1 MTENK
6 LPENL
11 RGRWIWCYSVSERG
25 GMSYV
30 FFRKEIH
37 LASVVNQATL
47 WISAGSPYQIFVNGR
62 LVGFGPPAAEGNRY
76 IAENYDISYC
86 LENGANCIGILAR
99 ADTVPQISRDM
110 QTPSLWCQLDI
121 ENMPALWTD
130 SQWKCLSSEAH
141 HSRTPLKSGLAG
153 GTEQVDVLNYPQGW
167 NEPGFNDSSWFNAT
181 PAIMS
186 SLSHGRLESFGMS
199 PLDIE
204 EIEEVKMLSKGA
216 FSQRSFSANI
226 SFASLPPPTQ
236 MRTAYAAEAYLY
248 SEEDLKLRFSV
259 ITDNPLKI
267 FLNGKNEFEY
277 MPTLFGIDANPPLYL
292 QSSLDIGGRGELHV
306 KKGWNK
312 ILVALNCKNSSCS
325 FNLFFPELEPEDIKF
340 FSEPEENARE
350 AWNIAGPLKM
360 NWENIDGCL
369 LLQQPGKKHATFKP
383 SPGNTADPA
392 AFLRSCLFQ
401 SAEATK
407 SDSFQ
412 ELELAQGEF
421 VIFEFSKQ
429 MFGFPRLEFS
439 ASSSDAIA
447 DIILGDRLIDGI
459 VSPFDSSG
467 RKVCSIHLP
476 AEKTFSWN
484 AFSPEGARFMMVCAR
499 KAEKPFKITSLS
511 FYRLYR
517 GLEEN
522 SFISSDETIN
532 AIWNSGINTLRNCV
546 CNCYMDSPT
555 GYQAQ
560 FLAETMIQSLAT
572 FYSFGH
578 KQLTENAIREFV
590 FGQHEDGKMPSA
602 CPSSFNSSLAD
613 YCLLFP
619 FWVAKFADIGISMEI
634 LQDAAAAIDS
644 IFAYFAKISR
654 EDGLLEDIKT
664 KYKLDFLIDYDE
676 NIPKEGISVA
686 LNALYSR
693 AFLSA
698 ADIYN
703 RIGQTEKALE
713 YRKKASEI
721 ASALRKIAW
730 NEEKSLFCDS
740 VVGDEKSAECSM
752 QTNVL
757 AILGGVA
764 ESSTFD
770 TIFETFFNA
779 EPPFIKEKTVITP
792 YFSFFILETFFAL
805 GRKNWCAEFIKTY
818 WGKIIEK
825 DKDCLWSFFPDANGR
840 EPDTDLCHGFSASP
854 NYFIMTELAGIRPGE
869 QGFKRIFFNPA
880 FSILNSAK
888 ISLFTSEGRIN
899 ISWETAET
907 GEINIRVDAK
917 FQVELA
923 ITIPRETLDIC
934 TIEKGE
940 LVSVLEPQ

>member
-1 MTENK
+1 MPENK

-11 RGRWIWCYSVSERG
+11 RGRWIWCHSVSEKG
-25 GMSYV
+25 TANYV

-37 LASVVNQATL
+37 LASMANQAIL
-47 WISAGSPYQIFVNGR
+47 WISAGSLYQIFINGR
-62 LVGFGPPAAEGNRY
+62 LIGFGPPVAEANRY
-76 IAENYDISYC
+76 LAEAYDISYC

-99 ADTVPQISRDM
+99 ADAMPQISREI
-110 QTPSLWCQLDI
+110 QTPCLWCQLDI
-121 ENMPALWTD
+121 ENTPALWTD
-130 SQWKCLSSEAH
+130 SQWKCLPSEAH
-141 HSRTPLKSGLAG
+141 LSRTPLKSGLTG
-153 GTEQVDVLNYPQGW
+153 TTEQIDFLNYPQGW
-167 NEPGFNDSSWFNAT
+167 NEPGFNDSSWFNAMPT
-181 PAIMS
+181 VIS
-186 SLSHGRLESFGMS
+186 SISHGRLVPFGMS
-199 PLDIE
+199 PLDV
-204 EIEEVKMLSKGA
+204 EEVDDVKTVSKGK
-216 FSQRSFSANI
+216 FFQRSFSTNV

-236 MRTAYAAEAYLY
+236 MRTVYAAEAYIY
-248 SEEDLKLRFSV
+248 SEEELKLRFSV
-259 ITDNPLKI
+259 ITDNSLKI
-267 FLNGKNEFEY
+267 FLNDKIEFEY
-277 MPTLFGIDANPPLYL
+277 KPIVFDINTNIPLYL
-292 QSSLDIGGRGELHV
+292 QSSLDIGGRGELNI

-312 ILVALNCKNSSCS
+312 IIVALNCKNSSCS
-325 FNLFFPELEPEDIKF
+325 FNLSFPELEPEDIKF
-340 FSEPEENARE
+340 FTEPEENSRE
-350 AWNIAGPLKM
+350 AWNIVGPLKM
-360 NWENIDGCL
+360 SWDDIDNCL
-369 LLQQPGKKHATFKP
+369 LLQKPGKKNTIFKP
-383 SPGNTADPA
+383 SLGNTIDPA
-392 AFLRSCLFQ
+392 AFLRSCVFQ
-401 SAEATK
+401 NFEDIN
-407 SDSFQ
+407 SDSVQ

-421 VIFEFSKQ
+421 AIFELPKLL
-429 MFGFPRLEFS
+429 FGFPQIEFN
-439 ASSSDAIA
+439 SSSSEAIA

-459 VSPFDSSG
+459 VSSFDSSG
-467 RKVCSIHLP
+467 RKICSVHLP
-476 AEKTFSWN
+476 AEKAFSWN
-484 AFSPEGARFMMVCAR
+484 AFSPEGVRFIMICAR

-511 FYRLYR
+511 FNRLYR

-546 CNCYMDSPT
+546 SNCYMDSPN
-555 GYQAQ
+555 GYQTQ
-560 FLAETMIQSLAT
+560 FLAEAMIESLAT

-578 KQLTENAIREFV
+578 GQLTENAIKEFISAQYEN
-590 FGQHEDGKMPSA
+590 GRMPSV
-602 CPSSFNSSLAD
+602 CPSSFYTSLAD

-619 FWVAKFADIGISMEI
+619 FWVAKFADIGLSIEV
-634 LQDAAAAIDS
+634 LQEAGTTIDS

-654 EDGLLEDIKT
+654 EDGLLEDIKMR
-664 KYKLDFLIDYDE
+664 YNLDFLIDYDE
-676 NIPKEGISVA
+676 NIGKEGISVA
-686 LNALYSR
+686 LNSLYSR
-693 AFLSA
+693 ALLSA

-703 RIGQTEKALE
+703 RIGQGEKALE

-730 NEEKSLFCDS
+730 NKEKSLFCDY
-740 VVGDEKSAECSM
+740 VVRDEQSAQCSM

-770 TIFETFFNA
+770 SIFESFFVN
-779 EPPFIKEKTVITP
+779 ESPLIKDETVITP

-825 DKDCLWSFFPDANGR
+825 DKDCLWSFFPNANGA

-888 ISLFTSEGRIN
+888 ISLFTNEGRIN

-923 ITIPRETLDIC
+923 IIIPRETLDIC